1 MTPDIQE
8 LKDKALAAA
17 DLANHLNGI
26 DPYTILALIEENERL
41 TKFIRKTFYVSKADG
56 GIRYS
61 WECDLDLCEV
71 FVDDAI
77 TPIRTALEGVKK

>member
-41 TKFIRKTFYVSKADG
+41 REAAEYYFDASCELGPSHEACGKLHPDQCSGCVARQAMEGPSK
-56 GIRYS
+56 
-61 WECDLDLCEV
+61 
-71 FVDDAI
+71 
-77 TPIRTALEGVKK
+77 